1 MAGAAQ
7 SQLNRRWA
15 RLRRQGLN
23 RGTGAQSST
32 TRLVSSPARRTTPS
46 ITALPRAGGRAR
58 PHRLADDLRLS
69 RSSLS
74 RRIDRLEEEAW
85 VARSRPPAPADHR
98 AVVVELTPRGRALW
112 RAMNVTY
119 RRAVQRLV
127 ATALDDDATVGQLRG
142 VLARLDPHD
151 AADPTP
157 DT

>member
-1 MAGAAQ
+1 M
-7 SQLNRRWA
+7 A
-15 RLRRQGLN
+15 RLDAERLAAWRELQSV
-23 RGTGAQSST
+23 TGAIERQIDAD
-32 TRLVSSPARRTTPS
+32 LVTEWQVPLASFDVLA
-46 ITALPRAGGRAR
+46 ALQRAGGRAR

-151 AADPTP
+151 AADPAP
-157 DT
+157 DP